1 MIESNVGTEIAHGM
15 TRDRVLC
22 SQPQGRPPTRPC
34 TEQASLSPVDGQ
46 AGVAEHGVEKMDARS
61 SAASIGRNGVEA
73 EPRRVPAASSPRP
86 ALELREGRTLKHA
99 LQVDRGRQS
108 DSSLGYRTG

>member
-46 AGVAEHGVEKMDARS
+46 AGVAEHGVKKRMARRLLHQRS
-61 SAASIGRNGVEA
+61 DPS
-73 EPRRVPAASSPRP
+73 PAAIR
-86 ALELREGRTLKHA
+86 AVAVRLLRELRR
-99 LQVDRGRQS
+99 
-108 DSSLGYRTG
+108 